1 MNSRLYLLAVAVC
14 LSACATAQTPRAPE
28 PTQERWTRIME
39 QMRKDS
45 AEAARSPSSRVR
57 TEAAVSRDDG
67 FIPSGIDIS
76 RFEIPIQ
83 YNERVQEYIDLYAH
97 RRRSTFAAWLKRSG
111 RYRDYIQERLSAH
124 GLPKEL
130 IYLALI
136 ESGYETGATSSAAAV
151 GLWQFMSGTARSE
164 GLEVSD
170 YVDER
175 RDPFRSTD
183 AAIRHLSG
191 LYQTFGSWYLAAAA
205 YNSGSGRIARLMK
218 ETYGR
223 VKGPDATF
231 WQIQDYVPKETRGYV
246 PGLIA
251 AAIIGEHPE
260 RFGLGS
266 VRMDS
271 PVRFETVVL
280 PAATD
285 LRAVARAAGVPV
297 DEIKV
302 LNPHLVRGM
311 TPPDREYD
319 VRVPVGSAAGFPEQF
334 ARIPREDRVHVVT
347 RTHVVRQGE
356 TLSGIAARYGTSV
369 DNLKKVNGIKRPDA
383 IPIGRKLT
391 IPGAVPR
398 EAYGTD

>member
-1 MNSRLYLLAVAVC
+1 MSNRLYIFAAAVT
-14 LSACATAQTPRAPE
+14 LSACATGQTPMAPD

-39 QMRKDS
+39 QMRMDS
-45 AEAARSPSSRVR
+45 AAASRSANPVGAEAA
-57 TEAAVSRDDG
+57 ESRDDG
-67 FIPSGIDIS
+67 LIPSIDLS
-76 RFEIPIQ
+76 KFELPIQ
-83 YNERVQEYIDLYAH
+83 YNERVQEYIDLYAN
-97 RRRSTFAAWLKRSG
+97 RRRGTFAAWLKRSG
-111 RYRDYIQERLSAH
+111 RYRDYIQQRLNAH

-218 ETYGR
+218 QSYGR
-223 VKGPDATF
+223 VKGTDATF
-231 WQIQDYVPKETRGYV
+231 WQIQDYVPTETRGYV

-266 VRMDS
+266 VRLDP
-271 PVRFETVVL
+271 PVRFQTVIV
-280 PAATD
+280 PASTD
-285 LRAVARAAGVPV
+285 LRAVARAAGVALE
-297 DEIKV
+297 EIRV
-302 LNPHLVRGM
+302 LNPQLIRGI

-319 VRVPVGSAAGFPEQF
+319 VRVPLGSAGAFGEQF
-334 ARIPREDRVHVVT
+334 SRIPREDRVRGMP

-356 TLSGIAARYGTSV
+356 TLSEIAERYGTSV
-369 DNLKKVNGIKRPDA
+369 DDLQKANRIKRPNA
-383 IPIGRKLT
+383 IVVGRKLT
-391 IPGAVPR
+391 IPGVLR